1 MEMVKKSDVYWRPS
15 ARTIAESRIQAF
27 ITAVGA
33 SDYEDLNARS
43 EADPSWYWDAL
54 IKYLDIRFFAP
65 YTQVM
70 DTAKG
75 IPWTRWC
82 IGGTT
87 NIVLNCLDRHR
98 NTPRWNRTYM
108 VGITEDDK
116 QKSFTYAEFDAE
128 VCRLANAFRAEGLG
142 KGDVISLYMPGLPEA
157 YIALFAIIKIGA
169 IALPLFSGYGPEP
182 IVVRLVEGEAKAV
195 VTADGTWRRGREIA
209 MKQSLDEALQS
220 CPTVRRVFVV
230 RNLGDKVPCPM
241 KKGRD
246 LWWHE
251 AVAKQS
257 AEAATEPMGSDD
269 VALLVFTSGTT
280 GKPKGTKLSHAGFT
294 VRLAMDYGLIFDM
307 RETDR
312 MMWISDMG
320 WLVGPMTAVGT
331 TVNGAS
337 LVVAEG
343 TPDYPD
349 TGRHWRL
356 MQEQRITY
364 QGIAP
369 TTVRSLMRYG
379 DEVDRYDFSALRII
393 MGSGEPWTH
402 DAWVWL
408 FERVGKMRVPILNYT
423 GGTEV
428 GGGIVGSTV
437 IHPMKPC
444 SFSGPMPG
452 TGARIF
458 DDAGKPVGP
467 GQLGE
472 LVMTL
477 PSIGL
482 TRSLWKDDDRYIET
496 YWSMYDNV
504 WRHGDWA
511 IMDDDGLWYLLGRSD
526 DTLKISGKRTGP
538 AEIEGVLMATGK
550 IVEAAVIG
558 LPDDIKGNAVG
569 CVCVPMP
576 GVAASEALRAEL
588 SQAVVA
594 KMGTSYRPKQVIFVS
609 DLPKTR
615 NLKIMRRMVRS
626 VILGEPAGD
635 TSSLV
640 NPEAIDELRARIAS

>member
-1 MEMVKKSDVYWRPS
+1 MEMIKKSEVYWRPS
-15 ARTIAESRIQAF
+15 AQTIAESRIQAF
-27 ITAVGA
+27 MDAVGA
-33 SDYEDLNARS
+33 KSYEHLNARS
-43 EADPSWYWDAL
+43 EADPAWYWNAL
-54 IKYLDIRFFAP
+54 IDYLDIRFFEP
-65 YTQVM
+65 YTTVM
-70 DTAKG
+70 DTTPG

-82 IGGTT
+82 VGGTT
-87 NIVLNCLDRHR
+87 NIVLNCIDRHR
-98 NTPRWNRTYM
+98 DTPRWNRTYM
-108 VGITEDDK
+108 VGVTEDDK
-116 QKSFTYAEFDAE
+116 QKSYTYAEFDAE

-157 YIALFAIIKIGA
+157 YIALFAIIKIGG

-182 IVVRLVEGEAKAV
+182 IVVRLKEGEAKAV

-209 MKQSLDEALQS
+209 MKQTLDEALES

-230 RNLGDKVPCPM
+230 SNLGDKVACPM
-241 KKGRD
+241 SKGRD
-246 LWWHE
+246 LWWHDT
-251 AVAKQS
+251 VAKQKPQ
-257 AEAATEPMGSDD
+257 AATEPMGCDD
-269 VALLVFTSGTT
+269 VAFLVFTSGTT

-337 LVVAEG
+337 LIVAEG

-408 FERVGKMRVPILNYT
+408 FERVGQKRVPILNYT

-458 DDAGKPVGP
+458 DEAGRPVGA
-467 GQLGE
+467 GQVGE

-482 TRSLWKDDDRYIET
+482 TRSLWKDDARYLDT
-496 YWSMYDNV
+496 YWSMYENV

-511 IMDDDGLWYLLGRSD
+511 IMDEDGLWYLLGRSD

-576 GVAASEALRAEL
+576 GVGAGEALRAEL
-588 SQAVVA
+588 SNAVVA
-594 KMGTSYRPKQVIFVS
+594 KMGASYRPKQVIFVS

-635 TSSLV
+635 ISSLV
-640 NPEAIDELRARIAS
+640 NPEAIDELKARVLA